1 MPTIFEPKNINA
13 LLNIK
18 KRYPESVIFSGG
30 VETVLKSSGKQLS
43 LPESL
48 IYIGNVEELQK
59 MKRSERYLE
68 IGAATKVSQIIDK
81 GKNIIP
87 SILLEAMKK
96 ITPPNFKNLY
106 TIGGLICSEIER
118 NSIFSVLCILDA
130 KLEVRSASASRWI
143 STSSLFGKDSITLAP
158 EEIVTKIRIFL
169 SDFDINIHR
178 RIENDYSINGGAISF
193 SAIANILK
201 GNINFIKFIYS
212 VSDLYV
218 IRSKET
224 ESELTGLNL
233 PVNEKNFGQVM
244 IHFNE
249 QLESRHGSMKKY
261 RKKIVSNT
269 FEWFLNELSLY

>member
-30 VETVLKSSGKQLS
+30 VETVLKSSGKQLA

-68 IGAATKVSQIIDK
+68 IGAAAKVSQIIDK

-130 KLEVRSASASRWI
+130 KLEIRSASTSRWV

-178 RIENDYSINGGAISF
+178 RIENDYSINGGTISF

-212 VSDLYV
+212 VSDIYV
-218 IRSKET
+218 IRSKEV

-233 PVNEKNFGQVM
+233 PVSDKNFSQVM
-244 IHFNE
+244 THFNE